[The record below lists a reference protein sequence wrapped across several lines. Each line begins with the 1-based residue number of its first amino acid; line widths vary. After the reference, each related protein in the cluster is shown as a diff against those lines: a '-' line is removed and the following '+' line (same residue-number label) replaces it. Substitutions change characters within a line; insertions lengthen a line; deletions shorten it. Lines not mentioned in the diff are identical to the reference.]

1 MKNKIGFGTSRLLE
15 QKNDLVDKYAIER
28 AIEFGYRLFD
38 TGPNYAQGRTELQI
52 AYSIKKSKIAREE
65 FELSTKVVPML
76 LGKIESALLKSLE
89 RLGTDYVD
97 YYFLHWIEDEQR
109 PEDFI
114 EEFVQLR
121 EKYQIKNL
129 GVSNFSVSKLTA
141 WLEAEQRLGVT
152 SEQRITCVQNRYNL
166 IQRQAE
172 TMFPLL
178 KSNNITFMAHQPFGA
193 GSGIG
198 ETGPNN
204 NQQPGKFWVDPRL
217 EELGKIAQ
225 ELETTTTELILAF
238 LGQDENVIL
247 IPRSTRPS
255 HIRTNLN
262 SVNTIGKITDQVN
275 ERINELF
282 QKTEDQ

>member
-38 TGPNYAQGRTELQI
+38 TGPNYAQGRTESQI
-52 AYSIKKSKIAREE
+52 AYSIKTSKIAREE
-65 FELSTKVVPML
+65 FELSTKVVPMS
-76 LGKIESALLKSLE
+76 LGKIESALLRSLD

-97 YYFLHWIEDEQR
+97 YYFLHWIEAEQR

-129 GVSNFSVSKLTA
+129 GVSNFSANKLTA

-152 SEQRITCVQNRYNL
+152 REQRITCVQNRYNL

-255 HIRTNLN
+255 HIRTNFQ
-262 SVNTIGKITDQVN
+262 SVNTIGKITEQVN
-275 ERINELF
+275 KRINELF
-282 QKTEDQ
+282 PKN